1 VDWLNKNIRR
11 YIMKNRGKALI
22 LLFFACLFLFLLS
35 SCNTGTVKKL
45 TWETRPPREGS
56 AGIELF
62 VGQVQRPCEAIAIL
76 QSKYYDDQSKEN
88 KKKMLADLRNLAC
101 RVGADAVMDIRILP
115 KRFQGMVADE
125 KVPFP
130 AWKPG
135 SDYSYFMRGTAIVFK
150 EDKSTTPTEKQ

>member
-1 VDWLNKNIRR
+1 
-11 YIMKNRGKALI
+11 MKKRGKALI
-22 LLFFACLFLFLLS
+22 FPFFACLFLFLLS

-45 TWETRPPREGS
+45 TWESRPPKGSS

-62 VGQVQRPCEAIAIL
+62 VGQVSRPCEEIAIL
-76 QSKYYDDQSKEN
+76 QSKYYEDQAKEN
-88 KKKMLADLRNLAC
+88 KAKMLADLRNLAR

-135 SDYSYFMRGTAIVFK
+135 TDYSYFMRGTAIVFK
-150 EDKSTTPTEKQ
+150 EDTVTTPTEKQ

>member
-1 VDWLNKNIRR
+1 
-11 YIMKNRGKALI
+11 MKKRGKALTFP
-22 LLFFACLFLFLLS
+22 FFACLFLFLLS

-45 TWETRPPREGS
+45 TWESRPPREGS

-62 VGQVQRPCEAIAIL
+62 VGQVSRPCEEIAIL
-76 QSKYYDDQSKEN
+76 QSKYYEDQSKEN
-88 KKKMLADLRNLAC
+88 KTKMLADLRNLAR
-101 RVGADAVMDIRILP
+101 RVGADAVMGICILP

-135 SDYSYFMRGTAIVFK
+135 TDYSYFMRGTAIVFK
-150 EDKSTTPTEKQ
+150 EDTVTTPTEKQ

>member
-1 VDWLNKNIRR
+1 
-11 YIMKNRGKALI
+11 MKKRGKALVFP
-22 LLFFACLFLFLLS
+22 FFACLFLFLLS

-45 TWETRPPREGS
+45 TWESRPPREGS

-62 VGQVQRPCEAIAIL
+62 VGQVSRPCESIAIL
-76 QSKYYDDQSKEN
+76 QSRYYEDQSKEN
-88 KKKMLADLRNLAC
+88 KAKMLADLRNLAR
-101 RVGADAVMDIRILP
+101 RVGADAVMDICILP

-150 EDKSTTPTEKQ
+150 EDTSTTPTEKQ